1 MREQPTCQPPWS
13 ARWSSFVCPSVS
25 LCSSESLQPRLA
37 YLARDVPARAA
48 VRQQQRS
55 KHRGEERRANL
66 GLRPLVEQDLPHG
79 GKHEL
84 TAEHAAR
91 VRNDGRVG
99 ILRSF
104 LRRLRRKKKGDD
116 GEREFGQ
123 LPACFPQYRLGNQ
136 VAALGGLVNP
146 TSQACEMVAR

>member
-1 MREQPTCQPPWS
+1 MESRDRSTQVRLPFLIPDTHMS
-13 ARWSSFVCPSVS
+13 ADLIGAVPALSVLLFS
-25 LCSSESLQPRLA
+25 RCSSESLQPRLA

-104 LRRLRRKKKGDD
+104 LRRLRRKK
-116 GEREFGQ
+116 
-123 LPACFPQYRLGNQ
+123 
-136 VAALGGLVNP
+136 
-146 TSQACEMVAR
+146 